1 MVKNKIRKSLS
12 EQGQSISDSSKSNIS
27 FLIQEN
33 VLEKINTHEM
43 QNIALYFPF
52 RNEVNTNLLIQAFTK
67 LKKNIYIPKVIDDE
81 MMAFNLLDEQP
92 NFFINQFGI
101 KEVKSEDYVNIN
113 EIDLMF
119 IPMAGVDL
127 NGYRLGYG
135 SGYFDRIIGSINE
148 EVSRPLLV
156 GLCYQYQICNM
167 HFGEKHDLK
176 YDYVFSENNQMISY
190 HS

>member
-1 MVKNKIRKSLS
+1 MVKNKIRKSLF
-12 EQGQSISDSSKSNIS
+12 EQGQSISDLSKSNIS

-119 IPMAGVDL
+119 IPMTGVDL

-135 SGYFDRIIGSINE
+135 SGYFDRISAI
-148 EVSRPLLV
+148 
-156 GLCYQYQICNM
+156 
-167 HFGEKHDLK
+167 
-176 YDYVFSENNQMISY
+176 
-190 HS
+190 